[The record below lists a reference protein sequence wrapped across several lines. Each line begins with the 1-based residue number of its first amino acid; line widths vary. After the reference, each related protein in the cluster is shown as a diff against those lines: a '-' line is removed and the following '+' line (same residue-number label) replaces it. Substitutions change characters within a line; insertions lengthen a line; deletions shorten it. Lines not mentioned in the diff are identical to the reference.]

1 MYKADCKVSVVGD
14 KDSVLPFKVLGI
26 DVFTV
31 VNGNEG
37 RSIVEK
43 LANENYAVIF
53 ITEQIASLIPETVER
68 YKGSM
73 LPAIILIPNNQGS
86 LKLGLNA
93 IKTNVEKAVG
103 VNIL

>member
-1 MYKADCKVSVVGD
+1 MYKTDCRISVVGD
-14 KDSVLPFKVLGI
+14 KDSILPFKVLGV

-31 VNGNEG
+31 VSGNEA
-37 RSIVEK
+37 RSIIDK
-43 LANENYAVIF
+43 LANESYAIIF

-73 LPAIILIPNNQGS
+73 LPAIIFIPNNQGS
-86 LKLGLNA
+86 LKLGLDA
-93 IKTNVEKAVG
+93 IRANVEKAIG